1 MSRERK
7 CVPVT
12 IDEELLLAL
21 RQKAAATDR
30 SVADLIEETIA
41 AALAEDRQHEPP
53 RQALD
58 AGAEIVA
65 SVASVGSGGSNKA
78 SYLAFISY
86 SHADE
91 KIAAATH
98 RLLEGFRVP
107 RSLIGQETPH
117 GKVPERIRPVFRDRE
132 EFPASADL
140 GRTIREALAAARTLV
155 VICSPRSAHS
165 RWVGEEIRH
174 FKQLGRAQHI
184 YCLLADGDAV
194 AASQGASEQASLHPA
209 LLERFDAHGEQLAG
223 TQAEPLAVSLG
234 DGGLA
239 TAGIKL
245 AAGIL
250 GVGYDDLHQRVR
262 RQRLRNRSIL
272 AGIVA
277 AILATGSWL
286 LVDGWQEKRLNL
298 AQQLAAQAREIYSAQ
313 PLPALA
319 LALHAMA
326 IAPQHDEA
334 TWQAIAETA
343 RQLAARGRIANLGKQ
358 VEKII
363 ASADGS
369 RLAVDH
375 AEAVG
380 ELRSGNNGALLEK
393 LAQPIS
399 RVKFLDPAPGYL
411 VTDYRW
417 SRADLRRAAS
427 GALVAQL
434 KSPVADVSFG
444 AQHFFVRYSGGHANE
459 LRRLDDGRLVPLAEG
474 VRADRVAF
482 SNPAT
487 ASLLSVLYLDG
498 QRPEL
503 RRGDDASVVRLTGK
517 PSEIQFSL
525 DVGTTRIIVAYEDA
539 PTELLRTANLSMVR
553 RFARDA
559 GRLFSLRRDGKHF
572 LRLQHDATVTLLRG
586 SDGSALAAG
595 SKIVRSGDGSFLAVL
610 AADRVQWFRAS
621 DGERVGVL
629 SADSRGGFKALKFSQ
644 DPVPTR
650 LAIRRDDTWQLRAV
664 DDGLLI
670 AELPDVEAV
679 DLDRE
684 YFFIRG
690 QQRAEIR
697 RLSDG
702 AVVLSLAANARA
714 VSYPS
719 PGLVQVRLDDD
730 ARQLRRL
737 SDGSVVRTPSNR
749 SIESATL
756 VGPGSEYELIRYTGS
771 KSELKR
777 STDGS
782 SVLQLGEPGAALLA
796 LTFIPNAQPS
806 HVLARYEDGSSSL
819 IALQVHGESVRLS
832 GSALSVDL
840 LSAKAPRYLIIR
852 YDDGRAEIW
861 RGLHA
866 LRRLAAL
873 DTNLQGFSLAN
884 GNAHAPAA
892 LTVWYADGHADVIDL
907 DWLAR
912 ATADETSDQQLF
924 ALACLGP
931 LAGFEATQL
940 ADRLGG
946 EPWRGCSSALP

>member
-1 MSRERK
+1 MSKERK

-12 IDEELLLAL
+12 IDEERLLAL
-21 RQKAAATDR
+21 RRKAAATGR
-30 SVADLIEETIA
+30 TVADLIEETIA
-41 AALAEDRQHEPP
+41 DALAEDRQQQHPGHAP
-53 RQALD
+53 D
-58 AGAEIVA
+58 AGADRA
-65 SVASVGSGGSNKA
+65 GSGEA

-107 RSLIGQETPH
+107 RSLIGQETSH
-117 GKVPERIRPVFRDRE
+117 GKVPRRIRPVFRDLE

-155 VICSPRSAHS
+155 VICSPRSARS

-184 YCLLADGDAV
+184 YCLLADGEAV
-194 AASQGASEQASLHPA
+194 AACQGASEQASLHPA
-209 LLERFDAHGEQLAG
+209 LLERFDAHGEPLAG
-223 TQAEPLAVSLG
+223 RQAEPLAVSLSE
-234 DGGLA
+234 GGLA
-239 TAGIKL
+239 TAGVKL

-272 AGIVA
+272 AGIAA

-286 LVDGWQEKRLNL
+286 FVDGWQEKRLNL
-298 AQQLAAQAREIYSAQ
+298 AQQLAGQAREIHAAQ
-313 PLPALA
+313 PLPGLA

-326 IAPQHDEA
+326 IAPRHDEA
-334 TWQAIAETA
+334 TWQAIAATA
-343 RQLAARGRIANLGKQ
+343 RRLAARGRIAHLGKQ
-358 VEKII
+358 VETII

-380 ELRSGNNGALLEK
+380 ELRSGHDGALLEK
-393 LAQPIS
+393 LAHPIDS
-399 RVKFLDPAPGYL
+399 AKFLDAAPGYL
-411 VTDYRW
+411 IADYRW
-417 SRADLRRAAS
+417 SRADLRQAAS

-434 KSPVADVSFG
+434 KSPVAGISFG

-459 LRRLDDGRLVPLAEG
+459 LRRLGDGRLVPLAAG

-487 ASLLSVLYLDG
+487 ASLLSVDYLDG

-503 RRGDDASVVRLTGK
+503 RRGDEASVVRLTGT

-525 DVGTTRIIVAYEDA
+525 DAGTRRTLVTYEDA
-539 PTELLRTANLSMVR
+539 PTELLRTADLSVLK

-559 GRLFSLRRDGKHF
+559 GRLSSLRRDGGQF
-572 LRLQHDATVTLLRG
+572 LRLQRDARVTLLRS

-610 AADRVQWFRAS
+610 AEDRVQWFRAS
-621 DGERVGVL
+621 DGERVGAL
-629 SADSRGGFKALKFSQ
+629 SADSRGGFKALKFSA
-644 DPVPTR
+644 DPAPKR
-650 LAIRRDDTWQLRAV
+650 LAIRRDDIWQLRAV
-664 DDGLLI
+664 NDGSLI

-684 YFFIRG
+684 YFFVRDPQG
-690 QQRAEIR
+690 ATIR

-702 AVVLSLAANARA
+702 TVVLSLAANARA

-719 PGLVQVRLDDD
+719 PGLVQVRLEDDS
-730 ARQLRRL
+730 RQLRRL
-737 SDGSVVRTPSNR
+737 SDGSVVGTPSNR

-756 VGPGSEYELIRYTGS
+756 VGPGSEFELIRYTGS

-777 STDGS
+777 STDGT
-782 SVLQLGEPGAALLA
+782 SVLQLGGPGAALLE

-806 HVLARYEDGSSSL
+806 HVLARFEDGSSSL
-819 IALQVHGESVRLS
+819 IALQGHGESVSLS

-840 LSAKAPRYLIIR
+840 LPAKAPRYLIIR
-852 YDDGRAEIW
+852 YADGRAEIW

-866 LRRLAAL
+866 LRRLSAL
-873 DTNLQGFSLAN
+873 DTQLQGFSLAD
-884 GNAHAPAA
+884 GNLHDPAA

-907 DWLAR
+907 DWLER
-912 ATADETSDQQLF
+912 ATADGVSDAQLF
-924 ALACLGP
+924 ALACQGP

-940 ADRLGG
+940 ADRLAG
-946 EPWRGCSSALP
+946 ESWRGCGSALP